1 MKLET
6 PPPIKYKHPSEI
18 LDALDLS
25 PDEKIKH
32 LRQMEYDLRD
42 QLVASEESMT
52 GPQPGMT
59 GELLRRVRLALH
71 SLGVTAEESGA
82 PTKSGAG

>member
-1 MKLET
+1 MDSATT
-6 PPPIKYKHPSEI
+6 PPLKYKRPEQI
-18 LDALDLS
+18 LDAMDLT
-25 PDEKIKH
+25 PDEKIKL

-52 GPQPGMT
+52 GPQPGMS
-59 GELLRRVRLALH
+59 GELLRQVRLALH
-71 SLGVTAEESGA
+71 SLGVTAEETGA